1 MLAAVTEA
9 GAKGYACIF
18 DQVPSKWQQE
28 GCISTHAMELGY
40 VFGDWDNTTGGWLLV
55 FMLASQ
61 SGAKSPDPGLT
72 DADRKVSEA
81 MMAMWAQFA
90 RTSDPNVKGLTDWPT
105 YDTTDRYLYIAD
117 PLAVKSGFS
126 KVI

>member
-1 MLAAVTEA
+1 
-9 GAKGYACIF
+9 
-18 DQVPSKWQQE
+18 
-28 GCISTHAMELGY
+28 MELGY
-40 VFGDWDNTTGGWLLV
+40 VFGDWDNTTGGWLLL

-90 RTSDPNVKGLTDWPT
+90 KTGDPNVKGLVSWPA
-105 YDTTDRYLYIAD
+105 YEAASDRYLYIAD
-117 PLAVKSGFS
+117 PLEIKSGFS
-126 KVI
+126 RLIPQKEAR